1 MKLIKLLSESMINDD
16 AIRKVYSITLK
27 KYGEDMTFKQILDI
41 FKIMFGANSLAEHFF
56 QVIKVISQINNV
68 SEDNVINYFSDS
80 HKINLTD
87 NNSNI
92 TCIISPQNVKDDLY
106 DDSGTLRLE
115 TLEVKLLPVGY
126 FNYGGVRIEIEDTIN
141 YSEDELIEKYPNIQS
156 WDGYESFSE
165 EIVDYIVKKLSD
177 KFIMKIGL
185 RLDHVTI
192 ET

>member
-1 MKLIKLLSESMINDD
+1 MKLIKLLSESMIDD
-16 AIRKVYSITLK
+16 STIEKVYNIAIK
-27 KYGEDMTFKQILDI
+27 KYGEEATFNQILDI
-41 FKIMFGANSLAEHFF
+41 FKIMFGANSIGEHFYRILA
-56 QVIKVISQINNV
+56 VVSRINNV

-92 TCIISPQNVKDDLY
+92 TCIIPPQNVKDDLY

-177 KFIMKIGL
+177 KFIMKIGV
-185 RLDHVTI
+185 RLDHVMI